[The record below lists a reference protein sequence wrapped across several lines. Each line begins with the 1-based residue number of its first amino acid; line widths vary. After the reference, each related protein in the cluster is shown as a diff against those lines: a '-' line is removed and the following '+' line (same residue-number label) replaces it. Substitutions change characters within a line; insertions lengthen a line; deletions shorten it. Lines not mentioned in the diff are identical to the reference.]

1 MTKVYDRSRSQ
12 YYEEIQYGQK
22 ALNFLYNNLLG
33 RLFLG
38 LATSK
43 ALSRFVMRRKES
55 KRSVKDIAPFVK
67 KYGINMDDFEAV
79 EYQSFNDFFT
89 RKARKGRRQIA
100 AGKNGIIAVDD
111 SKLCVYPIGKDLRM
125 IIKQSRYDLEE
136 LLRDKDLAERF
147 DGGVCFVYRLSVDD
161 YHRYCFAASGGVTHT
176 RKIKGVLH
184 TVSSIS
190 QRYKVFA
197 ENSREYC
204 LIETKNTGSI
214 IQMEVGAILVG
225 RIINHDIKEAVCGEE
240 KGYFAYGGST
250 IIVIY
255 EKDRVIPDED
265 LLRNSQDGIETRVK
279 LGERVGKVK
288 F

>member
-1 MTKVYDRSRSQ
+1 MTKVYYRSRGQ

-33 RLFLG
+33 RLYLG

-43 ALSRFVMRRKES
+43 AFSHFEMRRKES
-55 KRSVKDIAPFVK
+55 KRSVKEIAPFVK
-67 KYGINMDDFEAV
+67 KYEINMDDFEDV
-79 EYQSFNDFFT
+79 EYKSFNDFFT
-89 RKARKGRRQIA
+89 RKAKEGRRPISSS
-100 AGKNGIIAVDD
+100 KNGIIAVAD
-111 SKLCVYPIGKDLRM
+111 SKLSVFPISKDLRM
-125 IIKQSRYDLEE
+125 TIKQSIYDLEE
-136 LLRDKDLAERF
+136 LLQDTVLAERF

-161 YHRYCFAASGGVTHT
+161 CHRYCFAASGDIAST
-176 RKIKGVLH
+176 RKIEGVLH

-190 QRYKVFA
+190 QRYKVYA

-204 LIETKNTGSI
+204 LIETENTGSI
-214 IQMEVGAILVG
+214 IQMEVGAMLVG
-225 RIINHDIKEAVCGEE
+225 RIINHDTKEAICGEE

-265 LLRNSQDGIETRVK
+265 LLKNSQEGIETKVR
-279 LGERVGKVK
+279 LGESVGKIQC
-288 F
+288 